1 MNNAEKEKALSELSE
16 RLEEIE
22 QEQSNGAKYFTIE
35 ELDAALREQ
44 LAAKHNATKRTR

>member
-16 RLEEIE
+16 RLEKIE
-22 QEQSNGAKYFTIE
+22 QEQSNGAKYFTID

-44 LAAKHNATKRTR
+44 LAANLNATKRIR